1 MDPNNPLDPANFGAP
16 PTPAAPGSIN
26 PQYRGATAPDL
37 PEVFSGTNPL
47 VEAANPLLNLIPQLR
62 ATVQHPDPAKIR
74 DFLVDQ
80 IQAFELRARS
90 AGIPSEQV
98 IGARYCLCTALDETA
113 AQTPWGGSGVWSR
126 HSLLVTF
133 HNETWGGE
141 KFFQL
146 LAKLAQNPQQHAQ
159 LLELMYYCLAL
170 GLEGRFRI
178 VDNGRTQL
186 ETLKQRLALII
197 RQQRGE
203 YERPL
208 SLHWQ
213 GVILGAKK
221 GWENLPLWVAAAM
234 SALIALGLYFWFAFS
249 LNGLS
254 DNIRSAIAGIR
265 APELAMPKPP
275 APAAVPRF
283 AKFLEPEI
291 KAGLVTVNDLADR
304 SVVTLRGD
312 GLFDPGQTV
321 VKPQYVNVL
330 GRIAEALNEVPGQV
344 LVTGFT
350 DNQPIRTVRFPSN
363 WHLSQERADVVKNM
377 LDRRL
382 TGKYATPNR
391 VRAEGRA
398 ESEPVAPNDTP
409 ENRARNRRVEVTL
422 LVAPV
427 ETAKQLST
435 PETASTAPAPV
446 PVTPPTSP
454 VLPAKK

>member
-1 MDPNNPLDPANFGAP
+1 MDHNNPFDPANFGAP
-16 PTPAAPGSIN
+16 NPGPTPADRGSPAAGAAAPE
-26 PQYRGATAPDL
+26 L
-37 PEVFSGTNPL
+37 PEVISGTNPL

-80 IQAFELRARS
+80 IQAFELRARA
-90 AGIPSEQV
+90 AGIPSEQI

-208 SLHWQ
+208 SLHWK
-213 GVILGAKK
+213 GVAQAAKR
-221 GWENLPLWVAAAM
+221 GWENLPLWVAAAL
-234 SALIALGLYFWFAFS
+234 SALIALGLYLWFAFS
-249 LNGLS
+249 LNGMS
-254 DNIRSAIAGIR
+254 DGIRTAIAGIR
-265 APELAMPKPP
+265 PPELVRPKPP

-291 KAGLVTVNDLADR
+291 RAGLVTVNDLADR

-312 GLFDPGQTV
+312 GLFDPGQTI
-321 VKPQYVNVL
+321 VKPQYTGVL
-330 GRIAEALNEVPGQV
+330 TRIAEALNEVPGQV
-344 LVTGFT
+344 LVTGYT

-363 WHLSQERADVVKNM
+363 WHLSQERADVVKSM
-377 LDRRL
+377 LDARI
-382 TGKYATPNR
+382 TGKYAAPNR

-422 LVAPV
+422 LVAPT
-427 ETAKQLST
+427 ETVRQLATQDGAGTAT
-435 PETASTAPAPV
+435 PPPTPAASAPAV
-446 PVTPPTSP
+446 
-454 VLPAKK
+454 KK

>member
-1 MDPNNPLDPANFGAP
+1 MDHNNPFDPANFGAP
-16 PTPAAPGSIN
+16 NPGPTPADRGSPAAGAAAPE
-26 PQYRGATAPDL
+26 L
-37 PEVFSGTNPL
+37 PEVISGTNPL

-80 IQAFELRARS
+80 IQAFELRARA
-90 AGIPSEQV
+90 AGIPSEQI

-208 SLHWQ
+208 SLHWK
-213 GVILGAKK
+213 GVAQAAKR
-221 GWENLPLWVAAAM
+221 GWENLPLWVAAAL
-234 SALIALGLYFWFAFS
+234 SALIALGLYLWFAFS
-249 LNGLS
+249 LNGMS
-254 DNIRSAIAGIR
+254 DGIRTAIAGIR
-265 APELAMPKPP
+265 PPELVRPKPP

-291 KAGLVTVNDLADR
+291 RAGLVTVNDLADR

-312 GLFDPGQTV
+312 GLFDPGQTI
-321 VKPQYVNVL
+321 VKPQYTGVL
-330 GRIAEALNEVPGQV
+330 TRIAEALNEVPGQV
-344 LVTGFT
+344 LVTGYT

-363 WHLSQERADVVKNM
+363 WHLSQERADVVKSM
-377 LDRRL
+377 LDARI
-382 TGKYATPNR
+382 TGKYAAPNR

-422 LVAPV
+422 LVAPT
-427 ETAKQLST
+427 ETVRQLAT
-435 PETASTAPAPV
+435 QDGAGTA
-446 PVTPPTSP
+446 TPPT
-454 VLPAKK
+454 PAASAPAVKK

>member
-1 MDPNNPLDPANFGAP
+1 MDPNNPFDPANFGTPEPRGAAGSGAP
-16 PTPAAPGSIN
+16 PPQAAL
-26 PQYRGATAPDL
+26 GAEL
-37 PEVFSGTNPL
+37 PEVVSGTNPL

-80 IQAFELRARS
+80 IQAFELRARA

-208 SLHWQ
+208 SQHWS
-213 GVILGAKK
+213 GVTQAAKR

-234 SALIALGLYFWFAFS
+234 SAVIALGLYFWFAFS
-249 LNGLS
+249 LNGMS
-254 DNIRSAIAGIR
+254 DGIRTAIAGIR
-265 APELAMPKPP
+265 APELVRPTPP

-304 SVVTLRGD
+304 SVVILRGD

-321 VKPQYVNVL
+321 VKPQYVPVL

-350 DNQPIRTVRFPSN
+350 DNQPIRTMRFPSN
-363 WHLSQERADVVKNM
+363 WHLSQERADVVKSM
-377 LDRRL
+377 LEARL
-382 TGKYATPNR
+382 SGKYATPNR

-398 ESEPVAPNDTP
+398 DSEAVAPNDTP

-422 LVAPV
+422 LVAPTD
-427 ETAKQLST
+427 TARQLAT
-435 PETASTAPAPV
+435 PEAAAPAPAPAPATPAPAA
-446 PVTPPTSP
+446 PVS
-454 VLPAKK
+454 K

>member
-1 MDPNNPLDPANFGAP
+1 MDPNNPFDPANFGTP
-16 PTPAAPGSIN
+16 NSGGTPADRSPPAPG
-26 PQYRGATAPDL
+26 APTSEL
-37 PEVFSGTNPL
+37 PEVISGTNPL

-80 IQAFELRARS
+80 IQAFELRARA
-90 AGIPSEQV
+90 AGIPSEQI

-208 SLHWQ
+208 SLHWK
-213 GVILGAKK
+213 GVTQAAKR
-221 GWENLPLWVAAAM
+221 GWENLPLWVAAAL
-234 SALIALGLYFWFAFS
+234 SALIALGLYLWFAFS
-249 LNGLS
+249 LNGMS
-254 DNIRSAIAGIR
+254 DGIRTAIAGIR
-265 APELAMPKPP
+265 APELVGPKPP

-291 KAGLVTVNDLADR
+291 QAGLVTVSDLADR

-321 VKPQYVNVL
+321 VKPRYTNVL
-330 GRIAEALNEVPGQV
+330 TRIAEALNEVPGQV
-344 LVTGFT
+344 LVTGYT

-363 WHLSQERADVVKNM
+363 WHLSQERAYVVKSM
-377 LDRRL
+377 LDARI
-382 TGKYATPNR
+382 TGKYASPNR

-422 LVAPV
+422 LVAPTETV
-427 ETAKQLST
+427 RQLATQETAG
-435 PETASTAPAPV
+435 TAATSSAPPAP
-446 PVTPPTSP
+446 PAA
-454 VLPAKK
+454 AKK